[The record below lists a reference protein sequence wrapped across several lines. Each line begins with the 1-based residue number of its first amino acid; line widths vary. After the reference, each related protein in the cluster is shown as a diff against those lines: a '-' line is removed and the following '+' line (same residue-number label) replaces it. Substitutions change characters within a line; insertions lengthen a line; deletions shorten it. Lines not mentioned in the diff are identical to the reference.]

1 MGLYSG
7 FSGNAGTRM
16 KDVAKFPLGVGLVD
30 GDHQQPQGP
39 IRNLSVTE
47 VLASRRRVL
56 SYLLSRYRGALRDVE
71 FDAQNLNEL
80 GLCSLDFVEILLA
93 LADDR
98 KLSIDLVG
106 AYLARGDEYS
116 RHEAL
121 LLKRVLALAVSFS
134 AAQRYIAI
142 SSGVID
148 NEHPLAPFRPPHDT
162 VAALEGYCSA
172 LDTCCRM

>member
-1 MGLYSG
+1 MELYSG
-7 FSGNAGTRM
+7 FSGNAGTRTQ
-16 KDVAKFPLGVGLVD
+16 DGARFPLGASLAD
-30 GDHQQPQGP
+30 GDDQQPQDA
-39 IRNLSVTE
+39 IRKLSVTE
-47 VLASRRRVL
+47 ILAARKRVLA
-56 SYLLSRYRGALRDVE
+56 YLLSRYRGALPDAE

-116 RHEAL
+116 RQEAL
-121 LLKRVLALAVSFS
+121 LLKRVLAVAVSFS

-172 LDTCCRM
+172 LDTCCRT